1 MQVSKPAIKYKQE
14 IKSRFLTSGFDTV
27 SKSIRPTQPA
37 ELNLNK
43 KPQVAP
49 AAKMIKDTYLSS
61 GNRRVN
67 RNSLVIKS
75 THTYTGKTVATSF
88 VTHNGKIISYGQ
100 HGFIM
105 LNEIASS
112 DASTSFTIVHSA
124 QREGLQ

>member
-1 MQVSKPAIKYKQE
+1 VSKPAIKYKQE

-75 THTYTGKTVATSF
+75 THTYTGKTVAVSF

-112 DASTSFTIVHSA
+112 HASTSFTIVHSA